1 MTAALALPQAKF
13 DVAEAGQARYYLA
26 WTRYRLDEVDA
37 AARLFHEAATALRSA
52 VPEIAV
58 QAAWMHASC
67 LVQLAAKD
75 KRQATAA
82 IASLHAFKQDY
93 PTSEEAQRVDFLIIR
108 LRQTSADP
116 TEVIREL
123 TAIQPA
129 DATYL
134 SAQYE
139 LCQLRYQLW
148 SKAKAEPAKADPLA
162 TDVLKSVD
170 RFLALSQKGDD
181 AERRLKA
188 ALLGVDVIQ
197 AATKTDQA
205 RIMALLNS
213 VGNAADQ
220 VEPTNTA
227 VVEYHYRRLQLRRKP
242 AMCRQSNRRPAGS
255 PSMAAERNMNCRRW
269 RSWHGRPTRQ
279 SRLLRSRPYGENRG
293 GSENLFA
300 ASSRSLAIRRP
311 H

>member
-1 MTAALALPQAKF
+1 M
-13 DVAEAGQARYYLA
+13 
-26 WTRYRLDEVDA
+26 
-37 AARLFHEAATALRSA
+37 
-52 VPEIAV
+52 
-58 QAAWMHASC
+58 
-67 LVQLAAKD
+67 
-75 KRQATAA
+75 
-82 IASLHAFKQDY
+82 
-93 PTSEEAQRVDFLIIR
+93 
-108 LRQTSADP
+108 
-116 TEVIREL
+116 IREL

-227 VVEYHYRRLQLRRKP
+227 VVEYHYRRLQFVQKTGDVS
-242 AMCRQSNRRPAGS
+242 AVKQAAGWIAEHGGGTQYEL
-255 PSMAAERNMNCRRW
+255 PWLAIMARTTDEAVAACFW
-269 RSWHGRPTRQ
+269 
-279 SRLLRSRPYGENRG
+279 SRPYGENRG
-293 GSENLFA
+293 GSAPIRALLCCWRFA
-300 ASSRSLAIRRP
+300 VRIDLE
-311 H
+311 